1 MTRINWPTL
10 ADITDSVIAYRDKL
24 QTYDP
29 KDIADGLPS
38 SSGDIRLHVAD
49 DGSSPAIHT
58 GDASYDPK
66 DHRGYWGAS
75 SITPDMTDDEC
86 AGVADDLI
94 LAASIEEL
102 SRKPAEDDI
111 GCR

>member
-1 MTRINWPTL
+1 MTRIDWPTL
-10 ADITDSVIAYRDKL
+10 ADITDSVIAYRDEL

-29 KDIADGLPS
+29 KDIAGNLAA
-38 SSGDIRLHVAD
+38 GDIRLHVAD

-58 GDASYDPK
+58 GAASCDT

-86 AGVADDLI
+86 ARAAYDLI

-102 SRKPAEDDI
+102 SRGPAEDDI
-111 GCR
+111 DCR

>member
-10 ADITDSVIAYRDKL
+10 ADITDSVIAYRDEL

-29 KDIADGLPS
+29 KDIADDDRNP
-38 SSGDIRLHVAD
+38 SGDIRLHVAD

-58 GDASYDPK
+58 GAASHDPK

-75 SITPDMTDDEC
+75 SITPYMTDDEC
-86 AGVADDLI
+86 AGVAYDLV

-111 GCR
+111 DCR